1 MARDTDLM
9 AADEVLVV
17 LTNLPDDATARRLA
31 MMLVESCAAACVNVL
46 SACWSVYR
54 WQGSTATA
62 DEVPVLIKTTRSRY
76 DALERE
82 LRAHHPYEIPEIVAV
97 PVAGGLEAYLD
108 WVRTETR
115 PD

>member
-1 MARDTDLM
+1 MAV
-9 AADEVLVV
+9 DEVLVV
-17 LTNLPDDATARRLA
+17 LTNLPDDASARRLA
-31 MMLVESCAAACVNVL
+31 TTLVESRTAACVNVL
-46 SACWSVYR
+46 SGCWSVYR
-54 WQGSTATA
+54 WQGSTETA
-62 DEVPVLIKTTRSRY
+62 EEVPVLIKTTRSRY

-97 PVAGGLEAYLD
+97 PVAGGLEDYLD